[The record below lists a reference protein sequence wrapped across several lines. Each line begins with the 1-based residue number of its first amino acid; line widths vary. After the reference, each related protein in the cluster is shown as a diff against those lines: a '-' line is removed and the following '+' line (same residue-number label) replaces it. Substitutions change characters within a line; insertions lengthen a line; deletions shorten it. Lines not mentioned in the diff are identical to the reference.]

1 MRVLCF
7 FENVEGSKIR
17 QSHVESERFLS
28 CKYCG
33 RIHAEGHICGKKP
46 IKHKKI
52 DEAVK
57 FRNSA
62 DWQAK
67 RQQIKARDNYLCQV
81 CIRDLHGARRKYNYE
96 NLQVHHAVPIGQNE
110 ELRLENSNLITLC
123 PMHHAMCDRGEIP
136 YDEVKKII
144 TEQERMR

>member
-33 RIHAEGHICGKKP
+33 RIHAEGHIYSKKP

-57 FRNSA
+57 FRNSSGYYP
-62 DWQAK
+62 DEFYSYSPTYEL
-67 RQQIKARDNYLCQV
+67 NYNVLTQ
-81 CIRDLHGARRKYNYE
+81 KF
-96 NLQVHHAVPIGQNE
+96 
-110 ELRLENSNLITLC
+110 NSNTDMLDFYEFIC
-123 PMHHAMCDRGEIP
+123 
-136 YDEVKKII
+136 KN
-144 TEQERMR
+144 